1 MDLNP
6 QTLILVCLLDLVRLH
21 VTNQTMTDRGIPTL
35 RVQGARQKSID
46 VEITEDELLLASPV
60 VYGFSLSDKIW
71 CKSRLPYRIAVSL
84 ILAHC

>member
-1 MDLNP
+1 
-6 QTLILVCLLDLVRLH
+6 
-21 VTNQTMTDRGIPTL
+21 MTDRGIPTL

-71 CKSRLPYRIAVSL
+71 CKSRLSYRIAVSL

>member
-1 MDLNP
+1 
-6 QTLILVCLLDLVRLH
+6 
-21 VTNQTMTDRGIPTL
+21 MTDRGIPTL